1 MKKIEHDVIVYL
13 LLYVDDMLI
22 NCNNKEEIKKVK
34 VMLENEFEM
43 KDIGASSKILGM
55 QILRDKTMGT
65 LFITQKS
72 YIAKILKKFNMDMSK
87 AVSTP
92 IAQHFK
98 LLHQDSPKT
107 EDEVS
112 YMKKVPHAN
121 AIGRHIYVMIYTR
134 PYLGCAMSLVSRYM
148 KKPRKL
154 H

>member
-13 LLYVDDMLI
+13 LLYVNDMLI

-72 YIAKILKKFNMDMSK
+72 YIANILKRFNIDMSK
-87 AVSTP
+87 AMSTLM
-92 IAQHFK
+92 AQQFK
-98 LLHQDSPKT
+98 LSH
-107 EDEVS
+107 
-112 YMKKVPHAN
+112 
-121 AIGRHIYVMIYTR
+121 
-134 PYLGCAMSLVSRYM
+134 
-148 KKPRKL
+148 
-154 H
+154 